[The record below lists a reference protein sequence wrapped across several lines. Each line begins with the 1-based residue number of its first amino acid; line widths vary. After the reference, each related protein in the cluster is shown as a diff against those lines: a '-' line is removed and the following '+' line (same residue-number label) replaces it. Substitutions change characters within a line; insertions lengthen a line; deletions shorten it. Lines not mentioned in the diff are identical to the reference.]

1 MHADVR
7 AAVKSIADVC
17 RDVYFLFSF
26 SYFLYRYNVIQDMY
40 RASSSCPTGDATLT
54 AISHSI
60 ELATEKEGD
69 DYLVFVLSDANLGRY
84 SISPADLKQELQADP
99 KVTASILFIAEPNA
113 AAWLS
118 SGIPGQAHVVLDTA
132 KLPHVIKT
140 IFARAVE

>member
-7 AAVKSIADVC
+7 AAVNSIADVC
-17 RDVYFLFSF
+17 RDVYFFL
-26 SYFLYRYNVIQDMY
+26 SYFLFPRYNVIQDMY